1 MGVVHHL
8 MGLRK
13 LRNLKVAATKSLNLG
28 LNIKSW
34 TGKVYMED
42 TKHSDYKN
50 AFKLREEPELW
61 RIIGS
66 SKEIKDVLSNIQ
78 TVLESDVPVVIQGE
92 TGTGKELVTKAIHYR
107 GPRSK
112 QPLCTINC
120 AAIPENLLESELM
133 GHEKGAFTGAIQ
145 QQIGKLERANMGTL
159 FLDEITEMP
168 LAMQAKILRVIE
180 EQVFERVGGQKPI
193 KTNVRIIS
201 ASNKELLGEVNSKNF
216 REDLYYRLNVFR
228 IHIPPLRD
236 RKDDIPEL
244 VNVFVN
250 RFGTLSGKKI
260 NKPGPSTMDK
270 LISYSWPG
278 NIRQLQNS
286 IRRAILV
293 TTNDTLLPEH
303 FDFPD
308 LDANDLRMIESL
320 EDGLSKLEAALRR
333 GDVLPL
339 SEVEEI
345 FIRRALNATN
355 GNISATS
362 EKLDIGRSTVY
373 RKMQEYGIKIE
384 DYQTV

>member
-1 MGVVHHL
+1 MEETEH
-8 MGLRK
+8 
-13 LRNLKVAATKSLNLG
+13 SD
-28 LNIKSW
+28 IKSRLR
-34 TGKVYMED
+34 
-42 TKHSDYKN
+42 
-50 AFKLREEPELW
+50 LREEPELW

-66 SKEIKDVLSNIQ
+66 SKETKDVLAKIQ

-133 GHEKGAFTGAIQ
+133 GHEKGSFTGAIQ

-180 EQVFERVGGQKPI
+180 EQVFERVGGHKSI

-201 ASNKELLGEVNSKNF
+201 ASNKELLDEVNSKNF
-216 REDLYYRLNVFR
+216 REDLYYRINVFR
-228 IHIPPLRD
+228 IYIPPLRD

-250 RFGTLSGKKI
+250 RFGTTSGKKI
-260 NKPGPSTMDK
+260 NKFDPSAMDK
-270 LISYSWPG
+270 LISYHWPG

-308 LDANDLRMIESL
+308 LDANDLRNIESL

-339 SEVEEI
+339 SEVEEV

-355 GNISATS
+355 GNISAAA
-362 EKLDIGRSTVY
+362 EKLDVGRSTVY
-373 RKMQEYGIKIE
+373 RKMQEYGIKLE

>member
-1 MGVVHHL
+1 MEE
-8 MGLRK
+8 
-13 LRNLKVAATKSLNLG
+13 TKNSD
-28 LNIKSW
+28 IKN
-34 TGKVYMED
+34 TL
-42 TKHSDYKN
+42 
-50 AFKLREEPELW
+50 KLREEPELW

-66 SKEIKDVLSNIQ
+66 SKKIKDVLSKIQ
-78 TVLESDVPVVIQGE
+78 TVLESDVPVLIQGE
-92 TGTGKELVTKAIHYR
+92 TGTGKELVAKAIHYR

-112 QPLCTINC
+112 QALCTINC

-145 QQIGKLERANMGTL
+145 QHIGKLERANMGTL
-159 FLDEITEMP
+159 FLDEIMEMP

-201 ASNKELLGEVNSKNF
+201 ASNKELLGEVHSKNF

-244 VNVFVN
+244 VRVFVN
-250 RFGTLSGKKI
+250 RFGALSGKKI
-260 NKPGPSTMDK
+260 DKLGPSTMDK
-270 LISYSWPG
+270 LISYHWPG

-286 IRRAILV
+286 IRRAILIA
-293 TTNDTLLPEH
+293 TNDTLLPEH

-308 LDANDLRMIESL
+308 LNANDLRMIESL

-384 DYQTV
+384 DYQAE

>member
-1 MGVVHHL
+1 
-8 MGLRK
+8 
-13 LRNLKVAATKSLNLG
+13 
-28 LNIKSW
+28 
-34 TGKVYMED
+34 MEE
-42 TKHSDYKN
+42 TEHSDIKN
-50 AFKLREEPELW
+50 TLRLREEPELW

-66 SKEIKDVLSNIQ
+66 SKGTKDVLAKIQ

-133 GHEKGAFTGAIQ
+133 GHEKGSFTGAIQ

-180 EQVFERVGGQKPI
+180 EQVFERVGGHKSI

-201 ASNKELLGEVNSKNF
+201 ASNKELLGEVQSKNF
-216 REDLYYRLNVFR
+216 REDLYYRINVFR
-228 IHIPPLRD
+228 IYIPPLRD

-260 NKPGPSTMDK
+260 NKLDPSAMDK
-270 LISYSWPG
+270 LISYHWPG

-286 IRRAILV
+286 IRRALLI

-308 LDANDLRMIESL
+308 LDANDLRNIESL

-339 SEVEEI
+339 SEVEEV

-355 GNISATS
+355 GNISAAA
-362 EKLDIGRSTVY
+362 EKLDVGRSTVY
-373 RKMQEYGIKIE
+373 RKMQEYGIKLE

>member
-1 MGVVHHL
+1 MKKTKL
-8 MGLRK
+8 SDIRNTLR
-13 LRNLKVAATKSLNLG
+13 
-28 LNIKSW
+28 
-34 TGKVYMED
+34 
-42 TKHSDYKN
+42 
-50 AFKLREEPELW
+50 LREEPELW

-66 SKEIKDVLSNIQ
+66 SKEIMDVLEKIQ

-92 TGTGKELVTKAIHYR
+92 TGTGKELVVKAIHYR

-133 GHEKGAFTGAIQ
+133 GHEKGSFTGAIQ

-168 LAMQAKILRVIE
+168 LTMQAKILRVIE
-180 EQVFERVGGQKPI
+180 EQVFERVGGNKPI

-201 ASNKELLGEVNSKNF
+201 ASNKDILSEVNSKNF
-216 REDLYYRLNVFR
+216 REDLYYRINVFR
-228 IHIPPLRD
+228 ILIPPLRD

-244 VNVFVN
+244 VNVFIN

-260 NKPGPSTMDK
+260 NKLDNSVMDK
-270 LISYSWPG
+270 LTSYNWPG

-286 IRRAILV
+286 IRRAILI

-308 LDANDLRMIESL
+308 LGENDLRMVESL
-320 EDGLSKLEAALRR
+320 ESGLSTLEAAMRR
-333 GDVLPL
+333 GEVLPL

-355 GNISATS
+355 GNISAAAA
-362 EKLDIGRSTVY
+362 KLGVGRSTVY
-373 RKMQEYGIKIE
+373 RKMQELGINTE
-384 DYQTV
+384 DYHQ

>member
-1 MGVVHHL
+1 
-8 MGLRK
+8 
-13 LRNLKVAATKSLNLG
+13 
-28 LNIKSW
+28 
-34 TGKVYMED
+34 MEE
-42 TKHSDYKN
+42 TEHSDIKN
-50 AFKLREEPELW
+50 TLRLREEPELW

-66 SKEIKDVLSNIQ
+66 SKGTKDVLAKIQ

-133 GHEKGAFTGAIQ
+133 GHEKGSFTGAIQ
-145 QQIGKLERANMGTL
+145 QQIGKLERSNMGTL

-180 EQVFERVGGQKPI
+180 EQVFERVGGHKSI

-201 ASNKELLGEVNSKNF
+201 ASNKELLDEVNSKNF
-216 REDLYYRLNVFR
+216 REDLYYRINVFR
-228 IHIPPLRD
+228 IYIPPLRD

-250 RFGTLSGKKI
+250 RFGTLSGKEI
-260 NKPGPSTMDK
+260 NKVHPSTMEK
-270 LISYSWPG
+270 LISYHWPG

-308 LDANDLRMIESL
+308 LDANDLRNIESL

-339 SEVEEI
+339 SEVEEV

-355 GNISATS
+355 GNISAAA
-362 EKLDIGRSTVY
+362 EKLDVGRSTVY
-373 RKMQEYGIKIE
+373 RKMQEYGIKLE

>member
-1 MGVVHHL
+1 
-8 MGLRK
+8 
-13 LRNLKVAATKSLNLG
+13 
-28 LNIKSW
+28 
-34 TGKVYMED
+34 
-42 TKHSDYKN
+42 
-50 AFKLREEPELW
+50 
-61 RIIGS
+61 
-66 SKEIKDVLSNIQ
+66 
-78 TVLESDVPVVIQGE
+78 
-92 TGTGKELVTKAIHYR
+92 
-107 GPRSK
+107 
-112 QPLCTINC
+112 
-120 AAIPENLLESELM
+120 
-133 GHEKGAFTGAIQ
+133 
-145 QQIGKLERANMGTL
+145 MGTL

-180 EQVFERVGGQKPI
+180 EQVFERVGGHKSI

-201 ASNKELLGEVNSKNF
+201 ASNKELLDEVNSKNF
-216 REDLYYRLNVFR
+216 REDLYYRINVFR
-228 IHIPPLRD
+228 IYIPPLRD

-250 RFGTLSGKKI
+250 RFGTLSGKEI
-260 NKPGPSTMDK
+260 NKVHPSAMEK
-270 LISYSWPG
+270 LISYHWPG

-308 LDANDLRMIESL
+308 LDANDLRNIESL

-339 SEVEEI
+339 SEVEEV

-355 GNISATS
+355 GNISAAA
-362 EKLDIGRSTVY
+362 EKLDVGRSTVY
-373 RKMQEYGIKIE
+373 RKMQEYGIKLE

>member
-1 MGVVHHL
+1 

>member
-1 MGVVHHL
+1 MEETEH
-8 MGLRK
+8 
-13 LRNLKVAATKSLNLG
+13 SD
-28 LNIKSW
+28 IKS
-34 TGKVYMED
+34 TLR
-42 TKHSDYKN
+42 
-50 AFKLREEPELW
+50 LREEPELS

-66 SKEIKDVLSNIQ
+66 SKGTKDVLAKIQ

-145 QQIGKLERANMGTL
+145 QQVGKLERANMGTL

-180 EQVFERVGGQKPI
+180 EQVFERVGGHKSI

-201 ASNKELLGEVNSKNF
+201 ASNKELLDEVNSKNF
-216 REDLYYRLNVFR
+216 REDLYYRINVFR
-228 IHIPPLRD
+228 IYIPPLRD

-250 RFGTLSGKKI
+250 RFGKLSGKEI
-260 NKPGPSTMDK
+260 NKVHPSTMEK
-270 LISYSWPG
+270 LISYHWPG

-308 LDANDLRMIESL
+308 LDANDLRNIESL

-339 SEVEEI
+339 SEVEEV
-345 FIRRALNATN
+345 FIRRALNATH
-355 GNISATS
+355 GNISAAA
-362 EKLDIGRSTVY
+362 EKLDVGRSTVY
-373 RKMQEYGIKIE
+373 RKMQEYGIKLE

>member
-1 MGVVHHL
+1 
-8 MGLRK
+8 
-13 LRNLKVAATKSLNLG
+13 
-28 LNIKSW
+28 
-34 TGKVYMED
+34 MED
-42 TKHSDYKN
+42 INQSDLKN
-50 AFKLREEPELW
+50 TLKLREEPELW
-61 RIIGS
+61 RMIGN
-66 SKEIKDVLSNIQ
+66 SKEIKEVLSKIQ
-78 TVLESDVPVVIQGE
+78 AVLESDVPVVIQGE

-112 QPLCTINC
+112 QALCTINC

-159 FLDEITEMP
+159 FLDEVTEMP

-180 EQVFERVGGQKPI
+180 EQVFERIGGHKPI
-193 KTNVRIIS
+193 KTDVRIIS
-201 ASNKELLGEVNSKNF
+201 ASNKELLSEVNSKNF

-228 IHIPPLRD
+228 IYIPPLRD
-236 RKDDIPEL
+236 RKSDIPEL

-250 RFGTLSGKKI
+250 RFGLLSNKQI
-260 NKPGPSTMDK
+260 NKIEPAAMEK
-270 LISYSWPG
+270 LISYHWPG

-286 IRRAILV
+286 IRRAILI

-303 FDFPD
+303 FDFPG
-308 LDANDLRMIESL
+308 LDANDLRMMESL
-320 EDGLSKLEAALRR
+320 GDGLSKLEATLRR

-355 GNISATS
+355 GNISAAS

-384 DYQTV
+384 DYQAL

>member
-1 MGVVHHL
+1 
-8 MGLRK
+8 
-13 LRNLKVAATKSLNLG
+13 
-28 LNIKSW
+28 
-34 TGKVYMED
+34 MEK
-42 TKHSDYKN
+42 TKHSDIKN
-50 AFKLREEPELW
+50 SLRLREEPELW

-66 SKEIKDVLSNIQ
+66 SKEIKDVLAKIQ

-92 TGTGKELVTKAIHYR
+92 TGTGKELVVKTIHYR
-107 GPRSK
+107 GSRSK

-168 LAMQAKILRVIE
+168 LTMQAKILRLIE
-180 EQVFERVGGQKPI
+180 EQVFERVGGNKPI

-201 ASNKELLGEVNSKNF
+201 ATNKDILSEVNSKNF
-216 REDLYYRLNVFR
+216 REDLYYRINVFR
-228 IHIPPLRD
+228 ILIPPLRD

-244 VNVFVN
+244 VNVFIN

-260 NKPGPSTMDK
+260 NKLDNPVIDK
-270 LISYSWPG
+270 LMSYNWPG

-286 IRRAILV
+286 IRRAILI

-308 LDANDLRMIESL
+308 LDPNGLRMIESL
-320 EDGLSKLEAALRR
+320 ESGLSTLEAALRR
-333 GDVLPL
+333 GEVLPF

-355 GNISATS
+355 GNISAAA
-362 EKLDIGRSTVY
+362 EKLGIGRSTVY
-373 RKMQEYGIKIE
+373 RKMQELGIKTE
-384 DYQTV
+384 DHQT

>member
-1 MGVVHHL
+1 MEETGH
-8 MGLRK
+8 
-13 LRNLKVAATKSLNLG
+13 SD
-28 LNIKSW
+28 IKS
-34 TGKVYMED
+34 TLR
-42 TKHSDYKN
+42 
-50 AFKLREEPELW
+50 LREEPELS

-66 SKEIKDVLSNIQ
+66 SKGTKDVLAKIQ

-133 GHEKGAFTGAIQ
+133 GHEKGSFTGAIQ

-180 EQVFERVGGQKPI
+180 EQVFERVGGHKSI

-201 ASNKELLGEVNSKNF
+201 ASNKQLLDEVNSKNF
-216 REDLYYRLNVFR
+216 REDLYYRINVFR
-228 IHIPPLRD
+228 IYIPPLRD

-250 RFGTLSGKKI
+250 RFGALSGKEI
-260 NKPGPSTMDK
+260 NKVHPSTMDK
-270 LISYSWPG
+270 LISYHWPG

-286 IRRAILV
+286 IRRAILI

-308 LDANDLRMIESL
+308 LDANDLRNIESL

-339 SEVEEI
+339 SEVEEV
-345 FIRRALNATN
+345 FIRRALNATH
-355 GNISATS
+355 GNISAAA
-362 EKLDIGRSTVY
+362 EKLDVGRSTVY
-373 RKMQEYGIKIE
+373 RKMQEYGIKLE

>member
-1 MGVVHHL
+1 
-8 MGLRK
+8 
-13 LRNLKVAATKSLNLG
+13 
-28 LNIKSW
+28 
-34 TGKVYMED
+34 MEE
-42 TKHSDYKN
+42 TEHSDIKN
-50 AFKLREEPELW
+50 TLRLREEPELW

-66 SKEIKDVLSNIQ
+66 SKGTKDVLAKIQ

-133 GHEKGAFTGAIQ
+133 GHEKGSFTGAIQ

-180 EQVFERVGGQKPI
+180 EQVFERVGGHKSI

-201 ASNKELLGEVNSKNF
+201 ASNKELLDEVNSKNF
-216 REDLYYRLNVFR
+216 REDLYYRINVFR
-228 IHIPPLRD
+228 IYIPPLRD

-260 NKPGPSTMDK
+260 NKVESSAMDK
-270 LISYSWPG
+270 LISYQWPG

-308 LDANDLRMIESL
+308 LDANDLRNIESL

-339 SEVEEI
+339 SEVEEV

-355 GNISATS
+355 GNISAAA
-362 EKLDIGRSTVY
+362 EKLDVGRSTVY
-373 RKMQEYGIKIE
+373 RKMQEYGIKLE
-384 DYQTV
+384 DYQAV

>member
-1 MGVVHHL
+1 
-8 MGLRK
+8 
-13 LRNLKVAATKSLNLG
+13 
-28 LNIKSW
+28 
-34 TGKVYMED
+34 MED
-42 TKHSDYKN
+42 TKHSDLKN
-50 AFKLREEPELW
+50 SLRLREEPELW

-66 SKEIKDVLSNIQ
+66 SKEIKDVLTKIQ
-78 TVLESDVPVVIQGE
+78 TVMESDVPVVIQGE

-145 QQIGKLERANMGTL
+145 QQVGKLERANMGTL

-201 ASNKELLGEVNSKNF
+201 ASNKELLSEVNSKNF

-250 RFGTLSGKKI
+250 RFGKLSGKKI
-260 NKPGPSTMDK
+260 NKLTPSTMDK
-270 LISYSWPG
+270 LIGYSWPG

-286 IRRAILV
+286 IRRAILI

-303 FDFPD
+303 FEFQD
-308 LDANDLRMIESL
+308 LDASGLKMI
-320 EDGLSKLEAALRR
+320 
-333 GDVLPL
+333 
-339 SEVEEI
+339 
-345 FIRRALNATN
+345 
-355 GNISATS
+355 
-362 EKLDIGRSTVY
+362 
-373 RKMQEYGIKIE
+373 
-384 DYQTV
+384 

>member
-1 MGVVHHL
+1 
-8 MGLRK
+8 
-13 LRNLKVAATKSLNLG
+13 
-28 LNIKSW
+28 
-34 TGKVYMED
+34 MEE
-42 TKHSDYKN
+42 TKHSDIKN
-50 AFKLREEPELW
+50 TLKLRDEPELW

-66 SKEIKDVLSNIQ
+66 SKEIKDVHAKIQ
-78 TVLESDVPVVIQGE
+78 TVLDSDVPVVIQGE

-180 EQVFERVGGQKPI
+180 EQVFERVGGNKSI

-201 ASNKELLGEVNSKNF
+201 ASNKELLDEVNSKNF
-216 REDLYYRLNVFR
+216 REDLYYRINVFR
-228 IHIPPLRD
+228 IYIPPLRD
-236 RKDDIPEL
+236 RKNDIPEL

-260 NKPGPSTMDK
+260 NKLDPSTMDK
-270 LISYSWPG
+270 LISYHWPG

-286 IRRAILV
+286 IRRAILI

-320 EDGLSKLEAALRR
+320 EDGLSKLESALRR

-345 FIRRALNATN
+345 FIRRAMNITK
-355 GNISATS
+355 GNISAAA

-373 RKMQEYGIKIE
+373 RKMQEYGIKME

>member
-1 MGVVHHL
+1 MEETGH
-8 MGLRK
+8 
-13 LRNLKVAATKSLNLG
+13 SD
-28 LNIKSW
+28 IKS
-34 TGKVYMED
+34 TLR
-42 TKHSDYKN
+42 
-50 AFKLREEPELW
+50 LREEPELS

-66 SKEIKDVLSNIQ
+66 SKGTKDVLAKIQ

-133 GHEKGAFTGAIQ
+133 GHEKGSFTGAIQ

-180 EQVFERVGGQKPI
+180 EQVFERVGGHKSI

-201 ASNKELLGEVNSKNF
+201 ASNKQLLDEVNSKNF
-216 REDLYYRLNVFR
+216 REDLYYRINVFR
-228 IHIPPLRD
+228 IYIPPLRD

-250 RFGTLSGKKI
+250 RFGTLSGKEI
-260 NKPGPSTMDK
+260 NKVHPSTMDK
-270 LISYSWPG
+270 LISYHWPG

-308 LDANDLRMIESL
+308 LDANDLRNIESL

-339 SEVEEI
+339 SEVEEV
-345 FIRRALNATN
+345 FIRRALNATH
-355 GNISATS
+355 GNISAAA
-362 EKLDIGRSTVY
+362 EKLDVGRSTVY
-373 RKMQEYGIKIE
+373 RKMQEYGIKLE